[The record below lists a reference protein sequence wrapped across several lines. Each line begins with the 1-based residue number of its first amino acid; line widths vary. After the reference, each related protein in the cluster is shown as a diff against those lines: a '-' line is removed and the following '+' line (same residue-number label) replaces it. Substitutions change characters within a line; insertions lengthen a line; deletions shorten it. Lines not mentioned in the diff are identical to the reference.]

1 MLQVESWLLDVEEAG
16 GKADAIPEKF
26 YDVVVMAGH
35 EL

>member
-16 GKADAIPEKF
+16 GKADSIPDKF
-26 YDVVVMAGH
+26 HDVVAMAGH